1 MRRRLLLV
9 PDGMA
14 DEPQEALGGR
24 TPLEA
29 ADTPAMD
36 ALARGGTAG
45 LVQTVPPGM
54 PAGSDVA
61 NLSALGYDPRAVY
74 TGRSPLEAASIGVE
88 LGPGDVAYRC
98 NLVTVVDGV
107 MKDHTAG
114 QVSSAEGRR
123 LVAALQAA
131 LGGGAFEFHPGV
143 SYRNLM
149 VWRGGAVVPCT
160 PPHDILDRPVA
171 GYLPGAVGEAAAE
184 GGAAGASEG
193 GAAGAAEGPAAGTA
207 AAELRE
213 LLAAARGV
221 LAPLRPGT
229 EMWLWGEGTA
239 PRLPAFRELHGLS
252 GAVVGAVD
260 LVRGIG
266 RCAGLTVL
274 DVPGATGDLDTDYGA
289 KARAALEALE
299 DHEFVWVHVE
309 APDEASH
316 QGDLAE
322 KIRAIERVDHEVLA
336 PLLAAADPPA
346 VMVLPDHHT
355 PLRLRTHA
363 ADPVP
368 FVIGVPPRCAPA
380 GGATAAGAG
389 ADAGGAAVSGAGP
402 DAAARGPGRA
412 GAGGLAFGESE
423 AAGTGLTVATGPD
436 LMRLFLTATG

>member
-1 MRRRLLLV
+1 MRRVLLV

-14 DEPQEALGGR
+14 DEPQAALGGR

-29 ADTPAMD
+29 AETPAMD
-36 ALARGGTAG
+36 ALARGGTVG
-45 LVQTVPPGM
+45 LVQTVPAGM

-98 NLVTVVDGV
+98 NLVTIVDGV
-107 MKDHTAG
+107 MTDHTAG
-114 QVSSAEGRR
+114 QVSSGEGRR

-171 GYLPGAVGEAAAE
+171 GYLPGAAGEGGEAAA
-184 GGAAGASEG
+184 GGGRAGA
-193 GAAGAAEGPAAGTA
+193 A
-207 AAELRE
+207 AAELRR
-213 LLAAARGV
+213 LLGAAREV

-229 EMWLWGEGTA
+229 EIWLWGEGTT

-289 KARAALEALE
+289 KARAALAALD

-322 KIRAIERVDHEVLA
+322 KIRAIERIDHEVLA

-363 ADPVP
+363 AEPVP
-368 FVIGVPPRCAPA
+368 FVIAAPPRSAD
-380 GGATAAGAG
+380 AGAG
-389 ADAGGAAVSGAGP
+389 AAVDGAGTDAVGRAPGAVGGGA
-402 DAAARGPGRA
+402 
-412 GAGGLAFGESE
+412 LAFGESE
-423 AAGTGLTVATGPD
+423 AARTGLTVATGPE
-436 LMRLFLTATG
+436 LMRLFLAATG